1 MEVKMKDT
9 ITVPDRCRSE
19 ELRWWDIV
27 ELAVE
32 VGEDG
37 TLVADRPGGT
47 PQDLD
52 HRRSV
57 DPLHHQVASVVAE
70 LLHGRDWVALIV

>member
-1 MEVKMKDT
+1 MQVEMQDT
-9 ITVPDRCRSE
+9 ITVPDRCRCE

-37 TLVADRPGGT
+37 TLAP
-47 PQDLD
+47 
-52 HRRSV
+52 
-57 DPLHHQVASVVAE
+57 
-70 LLHGRDWVALIV
+70 